1 MPSVVRVTDFVRDSG
16 DRTLTLGVMG
26 RSRKENERRL
36 AVHPDHLPEV
46 PERLREHLFLE
57 HGYGDPFGL
66 TDDQLAPC
74 VGGFRSHD
82 ELVEQCDV
90 LLQPKP
96 LLSDIAEMRPGQI
109 FWGWPHCVQDV
120 ELTQLAIDRRLTL
133 IAFEAMNHWNRDG
146 SFNLH
151 VFHTNNELA
160 GYSSVLHAMQLAG
173 STGDYGPRLTAVVI
187 GFGATARGA
196 VAALT
201 ALGVR
206 DVDVLTHREVAAVAA
221 PVHAVRMVHFDI
233 DESTARASH
242 ATTPTGPVPV
252 GEFLAGHDIVVN
264 CVLQNTDAPETYMD
278 DDDLDHLRPG
288 TLVVDV
294 SCDEG
299 MGFSWA
305 RPTSF
310 AEPTFEVGD
319 RVLYYA
325 VDHSPSFLWRSATW
339 ENSRALLPFLGV
351 VMDGPDAWEANPTI
365 RRGIEVREGVVR
377 NPAILTFQ
385 GRSHQHPHF
394 PVAT

>member
-1 MPSVVRVTDFVRDSG
+1 MGLVVDLAREPEG
-16 DRTLTLGVMG
+16 PPLTLGVMG

-36 AVHPDHLPEV
+36 ALHPDHLRDV
-46 PERLREHLFLE
+46 PERLRPTIFLE
-57 HGYGDPFGL
+57 QGYGEPFGL
-66 TDDQLAPC
+66 PDDRLAPW
-74 VGGFRSHD
+74 VGGFRSHG
-82 ELVEQCDV
+82 ELVEECDV
-90 LLQPKP
+90 VLQPKP
-96 LLSDIAEMRPGQI
+96 LLSDIAEMRPGQV
-109 FWGWPHCVQDV
+109 FWGWPHCVQDT
-120 ELTQLAIDRRLTL
+120 ELTQLAIDKRLTL

-160 GYSSVLHAMQLAG
+160 GYCSVLHAMQLSG
-173 STGDYGPRLTAVVI
+173 STGEYGPRLTAVVI

-221 PVHAVRMVHFDI
+221 PIHAVRMVHFDI

-242 ATTPTGPVPV
+242 AATENGPVPV
-252 GEFLAGHDIVVN
+252 AEFLAGHDVVVN
-264 CVLQNTDAPETYMD
+264 CVLQNTEAPEVYMA

-310 AEPTFEVGD
+310 DQPAFEVGD

-325 VDHSPSFLWRSATW
+325 VDHSPSYLWKSATW
-339 ENSRALLPFLGV
+339 ENSRAILPFIGA
-351 VMDGPDAWEANPTI
+351 VMDGPDAWEASPTI
-365 RRGIEVREGVVR
+365 RRAIEVREGVIQ
-377 NPAILTFQ
+377 NPAILSFQ
-385 GRSHQHPHF
+385 GRSPQHPHF
-394 PVAT
+394 PLAT